1 MCESLSTLATTT
13 ICVQRRTECVAPT
26 CLTECVSQ
34 IVLHRVC
41 GTKCVAPTCLTHPGK
56 SPPSTGGARRDVVLN
71 CPALHCTTMYHIVPA
86 HCTKLVYTSQHGQAW
101 ELCSVCEVAGV
112 LRLNYQLLGASYAD
126 EPYVGG
132 MGGLQRRGEEEKL
145 RREKNGF

>member
-1 MCESLSTLATTT
+1 MCSTY
-13 ICVQRRTECVAPT
+13 VF
-26 CLTECVSQ
+26 ECVSVFGCVRGQ
-34 IVLHRVC
+34 SVWHRVC

-71 CPALHCTTMYHIVPA
+71 CPALHCTTMYHCIVPPHIVPHIVPA
-86 HCTKLVYTSQHGQAW
+86 HSTKLAYMSQHGQAW
-101 ELCSVCEVAGV
+101 ELCSACEVAGV

-132 MGGLQRRGEEEKL
+132 MPGWAGYKGEEK
-145 RREKNGF
+145 RRN

>member
-1 MCESLSTLATTT
+1 MCGNYVFDRVCFTD
-13 ICVQRRTECVAPT
+13 C
-26 CLTECVSQ
+26 
-34 IVLHRVC
+34 VLHRVC
-41 GTKCVAPTCLTHPGK
+41 FRECVAPTCLTHPGK

-71 CPALHCTTMYHIVPA
+71 CPALHCTSPNCTTA
-86 HCTKLVYTSQHGQAW
+86 HSTKLAYTSQHGQAC
-101 ELCSVCEVAGV
+101 ELCSVSEVAVKWPV

-145 RREKNGF
+145 KRKNGY